1 MLKDYIKKKLSL
13 NLKKILKDFEDYIK
27 KKLSLNLKKILKD
40 FEDQSRP

>member
-27 KKLSLNLKKILKD
+27 KKTKFELKKNPQR
-40 FEDQSRP
+40 F